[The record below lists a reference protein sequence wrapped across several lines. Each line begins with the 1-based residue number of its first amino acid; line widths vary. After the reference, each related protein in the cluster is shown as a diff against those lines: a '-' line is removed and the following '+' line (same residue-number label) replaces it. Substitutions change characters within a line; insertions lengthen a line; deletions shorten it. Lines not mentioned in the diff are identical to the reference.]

1 MNWSE
6 MIMLEA
12 AESYSEDEGW
22 NGCEKIR
29 VDQSQSSRELAF
41 PSSSIEEPKK
51 GIEKKSVLK

>member
-1 MNWSE
+1 
-6 MIMLEA
+6 MLEA